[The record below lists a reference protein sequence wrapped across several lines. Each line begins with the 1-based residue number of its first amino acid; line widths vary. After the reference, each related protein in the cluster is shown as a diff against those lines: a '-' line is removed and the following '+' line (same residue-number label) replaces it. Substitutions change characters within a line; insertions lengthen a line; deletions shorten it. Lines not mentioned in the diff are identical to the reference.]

1 VRKPGDILIVSCYEL
16 GRQPVAAAT
25 ALAEL
30 RRAGFEP
37 SVLDVSVE
45 SVDEA
50 ALQRARLIAI
60 SVPMHTALRL
70 GVRVA
75 QRAPPGAHVCFF
87 GLYAELNAAHLL
99 ERHADAV
106 IGGEADVPLRLLAEA
121 LERGN
126 ARAVP
131 GVRTGEGATR
141 LERDKRAPAVPS
153 RAGLPV
159 LERYARLEV
168 GAEER
173 LVAAVEAS
181 RGCKHLCRH
190 CPVVPVYRGRFVA
203 VPRET
208 VLADIEQQ
216 IDAGARHVTFGD
228 PDFLNGPTHALR
240 LVREMHGRWP
250 GVTFDA
256 TVKIEHL
263 LAHRE
268 LLPELA
274 ACGCLFITSA
284 LESLNDA
291 VLSALRK
298 GHTAADVPIALRL
311 VRSAGIDLRPTL
323 LPYTPWSGL
332 RDVAAL
338 FDFAVEHD
346 LVEQIDPVQYTL
358 RLLIPPGSAILDGD
372 EPRPWLG
379 RFEPDQFGWSWTHPD
394 PRVDELWRASAALA
408 KGQAEAGSDARET
421 FRKLRALADPRP
433 HAPPRRAAR
442 KVARLTEPWFC

>member
-1 VRKPGDILIVSCYEL
+1 VREPGDILVVSCYEL
-16 GRQPVAAAT
+16 GRQPVATAT

-30 RRAGFEP
+30 RRAGFKP
-37 SVLDVSVE
+37 AALDVSVE

-50 ALQRARLIAI
+50 ALRRARLIAV

-75 QRAPPGAHVCFF
+75 QRVPPSAHVCFF
-87 GLYAELNAAHLL
+87 GLYAELNAQHLL
-99 ERHADAV
+99 ERHAHSV

-121 LERGN
+121 LERGDPGD
-126 ARAVP
+126 VP
-131 GVRTGEGATR
+131 GVHTASGAAR
-141 LERDKRAPAVPS
+141 FDWEKGVPAVPS

-159 LERYARLEV
+159 LERYARLQV
-168 GAEER
+168 GSEER
-173 LVAAVEAS
+173 LVASVEAS
-181 RGCKHLCRH
+181 RGCKHFCRH
-190 CPVVPVYRGRFVA
+190 CPIVPVYRGRFVA

-208 VLADIEQQ
+208 VLADVEQQ
-216 IDAGARHVTFGD
+216 IEAGAGHVTFGD

-240 LVREMHGRWP
+240 LVRELHARWP

-263 LAHRE
+263 LEHRE

-274 ACGCLFITSA
+274 ECGCLFITSA
-284 LESLNDA
+284 VESLNDA

-311 VRSAGIDLRPTL
+311 VRGAGIDLRPTL
-323 LPYTPWSGL
+323 LPYTPWTELS
-332 RDVAAL
+332 DVAAL
-338 FDFAVEHD
+338 FDFAVQHD
-346 LVEQIDPVQYTL
+346 LIEQIDPVQYTL

-408 KGQAEAGSDARET
+408 SDQAEAGADPLET

-433 HAPPRRAAR
+433 HEPPRRPSR
-442 KVARLTEPWFC
+442 KVPRLTEPWFC